1 MSSSTK
7 TILIS
12 EIVRDA
18 GTQTRASISDET
30 VAEYAER
37 MSAGDK
43 FPPVTVFHDSTRYI
57 LANGFHRV
65 YAAQRNGLKEIEAL
79 ILQGTLMDALK
90 HALSAN
96 ISNGLRRTNADKRKC
111 VELALKN
118 FSDLSDRGIAELC
131 GVQHNLVR
139 GLRPRQVD
147 DSSTSAPPV
156 APVQLNGKSAVIA
169 AITPEIRP
177 VAIAVIPERRTG
189 QDGKSYPS
197 APSWKSKSLTPEQEK
212 ESEERVR
219 KDSVSLWQLK
229 DAWKMA
235 NKKEKAAFMNWVQE
249 SGYKHTKK

>member
-1 MSSSTK
+1 MSLPK

-18 GTQTRASISDET
+18 GTQTRMSISDET

-37 MSAGDK
+37 MAAGDK

-65 YAAQRNGLKEIEAL
+65 YAAQRNGSKEIEAL
-79 ILQGTLMDALK
+79 IFQGTLTDALK

-147 DSSTSAPPV
+147 ESSTSAPPV

-177 VAIAVIPERRTG
+177 VAIAVPERRTG
-189 QDGKSYPS
+189 QDGKSYPVRPAWNS
-197 APSWKSKSLTPEQEK
+197 TILTDEQAK
-212 ESEERVR
+212 DAGERGL
-219 KDSVSLWQLK
+219 KDSPNLFAIK
-229 DAWKMA
+229 TAWRSA
-235 NKKEKAAFMNWVQE
+235 NKQEKAAFVKWLQE
-249 SGYKHTKK
+249 SGYKTTSK